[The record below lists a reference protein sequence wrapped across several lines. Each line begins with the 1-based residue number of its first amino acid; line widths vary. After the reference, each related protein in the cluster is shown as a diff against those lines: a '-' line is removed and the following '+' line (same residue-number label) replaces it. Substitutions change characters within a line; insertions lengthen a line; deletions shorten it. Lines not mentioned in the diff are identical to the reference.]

1 MSSHRLSLQLRVL
14 TASWSTEEQ
23 CRLDFPQITLFDWP
37 YATVS
42 TGPVTMANHQAR
54 PAQPSPPSAA
64 VVRKYNVK
72 RSCIRC
78 HERKVRCNKDT
89 PCITCVRS
97 DVQCRYPG
105 PERAKRVKSRSQNAV
120 EPSAVAPANTE
131 AQSGGRSTQSNPGP
145 GPRTAPQTRETDDPG
160 HLSTVHCAP
169 SESEQSGGFLLK
181 EGSSTR
187 YVNEFTFSRIL
198 DKVRRSLACTWTK
211 VVTANWY

>member
-1 MSSHRLSLQLRVL
+1 MSG
-14 TASWSTEEQ
+14 TA
-23 CRLDFPQITLFDWP
+23 D
-37 YATVS
+37 
-42 TGPVTMANHQAR
+42 HQAR
-54 PAQPSPPSAA
+54 PRAAPTQPSSPSAA

-97 DVQCRYPG
+97 EVQCRYPG
-105 PERAKRVKSRSQNAV
+105 PERAKRVKSRSRSQNAV
-120 EPSAVAPANTE
+120 EQHSAVAPANTE

-145 GPRTAPQTRETDDPG
+145 GPRTAPPTKETDDLG